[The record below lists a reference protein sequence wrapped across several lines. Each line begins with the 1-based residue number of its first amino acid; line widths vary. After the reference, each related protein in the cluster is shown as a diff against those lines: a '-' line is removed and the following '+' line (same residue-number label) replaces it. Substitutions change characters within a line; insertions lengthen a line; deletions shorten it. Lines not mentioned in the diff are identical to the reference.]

1 MAFDEALGERVAT
14 ALQRAGIGFQEKRM
28 FGGLGFMIND
38 KMCVGIV
45 KDELMIRVLD
55 EKYTD
60 VLKLPH
66 AREMDFTGRPMKGF
80 VYVSADGVRDDRSL
94 QTWIDLGIE
103 FAKFG
108 KVKNKRAAKKS

>member
-1 MAFDEALGERVAT
+1 MAFDEALGERVAA
-14 ALQRAGIGFQEKRM
+14 ALQRSRVDFQEKRM

-45 KDELMIRVLD
+45 KDDLMVRVLD
-55 EKYTD
+55 EKYAD

-80 VYVSADGVRDDRSL
+80 LYVSASGLHDDDSL
-94 QTWIDLGIE
+94 QKWMDLGIE

-108 KVKNKRAAKKS
+108 KVKTKRAGKK